1 MLLES
6 EAVTRRLV
14 PLLFCGVLLAQAPRA
29 DAKRNGFAGDSC
41 DGCHKGGQR
50 PTVKVTA
57 DPVKL
62 DPGMSTV
69 LTVHIQAINGN
80 IVIIA
85 DRDIPIFRIEEDI
98 AKRYIA
104 IAETLRMELQKAV
117 REFEPRGGEH
127 SKGRLYAARHQID
140 DTLET
145 LFSQQHYVA
154 KPRHTLSRGEF
165 YWPEK
170 FFVRWSFSDERL

>member
-1 MLLES
+1 QRVVEHKNVKEQNRKREEICLS
-6 EAVTRRLV
+6 ARQGSVADHFRSHKSGRPANTAV
-14 PLLFCGVLLAQAPRA
+14 G
-29 DAKRNGFAGDSC
+29 
-41 DGCHKGGQR
+41 
-50 PTVKVTA
+50 
-57 DPVKL
+57 
-62 DPGMSTV
+62 
-69 LTVHIQAINGN
+69 QAINGN

-170 FFVRWSFSDERL
+170 FFVRRSFSDERL